1 MISIRRFLLVAIA
14 VVMAGT
20 SVVATVFTYVEA
32 YHEVDELFDAHLA
45 QQGRILALLA
55 ESSAGQLDP
64 AIMHP
69 SSPGHFYERYVA
81 IQRWSEEG
89 ALLLASASVPEVP
102 LASFAAGLSRTE
114 IKGDRW
120 HVFTQRL
127 SNGDWLMVAEGARA
141 REELV
146 HGAALA
152 VVMPFLVAV
161 PLALL
166 LMTLVIRAGLR
177 PLSSLQRAVRSR
189 DSSNLQPL
197 QTSASNVA
205 ELAPLER
212 AINGLMAQVMAALAR
227 EQRFTADAAHELRTL
242 LTVLKLHAHNAANL
256 KNREDVQASLAQ
268 LQAGVDRATRMVSQ
282 LLSLARLDPQD
293 ADALKQKALLLPV
306 VRQVLADLTPMAE
319 RRRQNLECEGVEA
332 SLSVLLRREALDI
345 LLRNLV
351 ENALRYSPADTDVSV
366 SATTADDR
374 VKIIVEDEGEG
385 VSAEQAERVLER
397 FYRGRQDGQG
407 AGLGLSIVSRI
418 LTLAGGELLF
428 IPRDS
433 TQKARVVVTLPRA

>member
-1 MISIRRFLLVAIA
+1 MMSIRRFLLVAIA

-20 SVVATVFTYVEA
+20 SVAVSVATYVEA
-32 YHEVDELFDAHLA
+32 YHEVDELFDGHLA

-64 AIMHP
+64 AILHA
-69 SSPGHFYERYVA
+69 SSPGHYYERYVA
-81 IQRWSEEG
+81 IQRWSAEG
-89 ALLLASASVPEVP
+89 SLLLASASVPEVP
-102 LASFAAGLSRTE
+102 LASFAAGLSRTQIAGE
-114 IKGDRW
+114 DW

-152 VVMPFLVAV
+152 VVTPFAIAV
-161 PLALL
+161 PLALV
-166 LMTLVIRAGLR
+166 LMALVIGRGLR
-177 PLSSLQRAVRSR
+177 PLSALQRAVRAR

-197 QTSASNVA
+197 VTSASNVA
-205 ELAPLER
+205 ELAPLEQ

-256 KNREDVQASLAQ
+256 KKHEDVQASLAQ
-268 LQAGVDRATRMVSQ
+268 LQAGVDRATHMVTQ
-282 LLSLARLDPQD
+282 LLSLARLDPED
-293 ADALKQKALLLPV
+293 ADALKQATPLLPV
-306 VRQVLADLTPMAE
+306 VRQVLADLMPLAE
-319 RRRQNLECEGVEA
+319 RRHQQLDCEGVEA
-332 SLSVLLRREALDI
+332 APTVLLRREALDI

-351 ENALRYSPADTDVSV
+351 ENALRYSPADTNVSV
-366 SATTADDR
+366 TARAQGDQ
-374 VKIIVEDEGEG
+374 VLITVEDEGEG
-385 VSAEQAERVLER
+385 VSAEQAGRVLER
-397 FYRGRQDGQG
+397 FYRGRHDGQG

-418 LTLAGGELLF
+418 LTLAGGELAF

-433 TQKARVVVTLPRA
+433 TQKAHVVVTLPRA

>member
-20 SVVATVFTYVEA
+20 SAAVSVVTYVEA
-32 YHEVDELFDAHLA
+32 YHEVDELFDGHLA

-64 AIMHP
+64 AILHA
-69 SSPGHFYERYVA
+69 SSPGHDYERYVA
-81 IQRWSEEG
+81 IQRWSAEG
-89 ALLLASASVPEVP
+89 SLLLASASVPEVP
-102 LASFAAGLSRTE
+102 LANFAAGLSRTD
-114 IKGDRW
+114 INGDRW

-152 VVMPFLVAV
+152 VVTPFLVAV

-212 AINGLMAQVMAALAR
+212 AINGLMEQVMAALAR

-256 KNREDVQASLAQ
+256 KSREDIEASLAQ

-293 ADALKQKALLLPV
+293 AGALKQEAVLLPV

-319 RRRQNLECEGVEA
+319 RRRQNLECEGVA
-332 SLSVLLRREALDI
+332 PSLSVLLRREALDI

-351 ENALRYSPADTDVSV
+351 ENALRYSPAGTDVSV
-366 SATTADDR
+366 SAMTVGDR
-374 VKIIVEDEGEG
+374 VQITVEDEGEG

-397 FYRGRQDGQG
+397 FYRGHQDGQG

-418 LTLAGGELLF
+418 LTLAGGDLLF
-428 IPRDS
+428 MPRDS
-433 TQKARVVVTLPRA
+433 SQKARVVVTLPRA

>member
-1 MISIRRFLLVAIA
+1 MMSIRRFLLVAIA

-20 SVVATVFTYVEA
+20 SVAVSVATYVEA
-32 YHEVDELFDAHLA
+32 YHEVDELFDGHLA

-64 AIMHP
+64 AILHA
-69 SSPGHFYERYVA
+69 SSPGHYYERYVA
-81 IQRWSEEG
+81 IQRWSAEG
-89 ALLLASASVPEVP
+89 SLLLASASVPEVP
-102 LASFAAGLSRTE
+102 LASFAAGLSRTQIAGE
-114 IKGDRW
+114 DW

-152 VVMPFLVAV
+152 VVTPFAIAV
-161 PLALL
+161 PLALV
-166 LMTLVIRAGLR
+166 LMALVIGRGLR
-177 PLSSLQRAVRSR
+177 PLSALQRAVRAR

-197 QTSASNVA
+197 VTSASNVA
-205 ELAPLER
+205 ELAPLEQ

-256 KNREDVQASLAQ
+256 KKHDDVQASLAQ
-268 LQAGVDRATRMVSQ
+268 LQAGVDRATHMVTQ
-282 LLSLARLDPQD
+282 LLSLARLDPED
-293 ADALKQKALLLPV
+293 ADALKQATPLLPV
-306 VRQVLADLTPMAE
+306 VRQVLADLMPLAE
-319 RRRQNLECEGVEA
+319 RRHQQLDCEGVEA
-332 SLSVLLRREALDI
+332 APTVLLRREALDI

-351 ENALRYSPADTDVSV
+351 ENALRYSPADTNVSV
-366 SATTADDR
+366 SARVQGDR
-374 VKIIVEDEGEG
+374 VRITVEDEGEG
-385 VSAEQAERVLER
+385 VSAEQAGRVLER
-397 FYRGRQDGQG
+397 FYRGRHDGQG

-418 LTLAGGELLF
+418 LTLAGGELAF

-433 TQKARVVVTLPRA
+433 TQKAHVVVTLPRA

>member
-1 MISIRRFLLVAIA
+1 MMSIRRFLLVAIA

-20 SVVATVFTYVEA
+20 SVAVSVATYVEA
-32 YHEVDELFDAHLA
+32 YHEVDELFDGHLA

-64 AIMHP
+64 AILHA
-69 SSPGHFYERYVA
+69 SSPGHYYERYVA
-81 IQRWSEEG
+81 IQRWSAEG
-89 ALLLASASVPEVP
+89 SLLLASASVPEVP
-102 LASFAAGLSRTE
+102 LASFAAGLSRTQIAGE
-114 IKGDRW
+114 DW

-152 VVMPFLVAV
+152 VVTPFAIAV
-161 PLALL
+161 PLALV
-166 LMTLVIRAGLR
+166 LMALVIGRGLR
-177 PLSSLQRAVRSR
+177 PLSALQRAVRAR

-197 QTSASNVA
+197 VTSASNVA
-205 ELAPLER
+205 ELAPLEQ

-256 KNREDVQASLAQ
+256 KKHDDVQASLAQ
-268 LQAGVDRATRMVSQ
+268 LQAGVDRATHMVTQ
-282 LLSLARLDPQD
+282 LLSLARLDPED
-293 ADALKQKALLLPV
+293 ADALKQATPLLPV
-306 VRQVLADLTPMAE
+306 VRQVLADLMPLAE
-319 RRRQNLECEGVEA
+319 RRHQQLDCEGVEA
-332 SLSVLLRREALDI
+332 APTVLLRREALDI

-351 ENALRYSPADTDVSV
+351 ENALRYSPADTNVSV
-366 SATTADDR
+366 TAR
-374 VKIIVEDEGEG
+374 VQGDQVRITVEDEGEG
-385 VSAEQAERVLER
+385 VSAEQAGRVLER
-397 FYRGRQDGQG
+397 FYRGRHDGQG

-418 LTLAGGELLF
+418 LTLAGGELAF

-433 TQKARVVVTLPRA
+433 TQKAHVVVTLPRA

>member
-1 MISIRRFLLVAIA
+1 MMSIRRFLLVAIA

-20 SVVATVFTYVEA
+20 SVVVALATYVEA
-32 YHEVDELFDAHLA
+32 YDEVDELFDGHLA

-64 AIMHP
+64 AILHA
-69 SSPGHFYERYVA
+69 SSPGHYYERYVA
-81 IQRWSEEG
+81 IQRWSAEG
-89 ALLLASASVPEVP
+89 SLLLASASVPEVP
-102 LASFAAGLSRTE
+102 LANFAAGLSRTD
-114 IKGDRW
+114 INGDRW

-152 VVMPFLVAV
+152 VVTPFLVAV

-212 AINGLMAQVMAALAR
+212 AINGLMEQVMAALAR

-256 KNREDVQASLAQ
+256 KNREDIEASLAQ

-293 ADALKQKALLLPV
+293 AGALKQEAVLLPV

-319 RRRQNLECEGVEA
+319 RRRQNLECEGVA
-332 SLSVLLRREALDI
+332 PSLSVLLRREALDI

-351 ENALRYSPADTDVSV
+351 ENALRYSPAGTDVSV
-366 SATTADDR
+366 WAMTVGDR
-374 VKIIVEDEGEG
+374 VQITVEDEGEG
-385 VSAEQAERVLER
+385 VSADQAERVLER
-397 FYRGRQDGQG
+397 FYRGHQDGQG

-418 LTLAGGELLF
+418 LTLAGGDLLF
-428 IPRDS
+428 MPRDS
-433 TQKARVVVTLPRA
+433 SQKARVVVTLPRA

>member
-1 MISIRRFLLVAIA
+1 MMSIRRFLLVAIA

-20 SVVATVFTYVEA
+20 SVVVALATYVEA
-32 YHEVDELFDAHLA
+32 YDEVDELFDGHLA

-64 AIMHP
+64 AILHA
-69 SSPGHFYERYVA
+69 SSPGHYYERYVA
-81 IQRWSEEG
+81 IQRWSAEG
-89 ALLLASASVPEVP
+89 SLLLASASVPEVP
-102 LASFAAGLSRTE
+102 LANFAAGLSRTD
-114 IKGDRW
+114 INGDRW

-152 VVMPFLVAV
+152 VVTPFLVAV

-212 AINGLMAQVMAALAR
+212 AINGLMEQVMAALAR

-256 KNREDVQASLAQ
+256 KNREDIEASLAQ

-293 ADALKQKALLLPV
+293 AGALKQEAVLLPV

-319 RRRQNLECEGVEA
+319 RRRQNLECEGVA
-332 SLSVLLRREALDI
+332 PSLSVLLRREALDI

-351 ENALRYSPADTDVSV
+351 ENALRYSPAGTDVSV
-366 SATTADDR
+366 SAMTVGDR
-374 VKIIVEDEGEG
+374 VQITVEDEGEG
-385 VSAEQAERVLER
+385 VSADQAERVLER
-397 FYRGRQDGQG
+397 FYRGHQDGQG

-418 LTLAGGELLF
+418 LTLAGGDLLF
-428 IPRDS
+428 MPRDS
-433 TQKARVVVTLPRA
+433 SQKARVVVTLPRA

>member
-1 MISIRRFLLVAIA
+1 MMSIRRFLLASIA
-14 VVMAGT
+14 VVMVGT
-20 SVVATVFTYVEA
+20 SIIVSVVTYVEA
-32 YHEVDELFDAHLA
+32 YHEVDELFDGHLA

-55 ESSAGQLDP
+55 ESSAGVIDP
-64 AIMHP
+64 AIMRP
-69 SSPGHFYERYVA
+69 SSPGHYYERYVA
-81 IQRWSEEG
+81 IQRWSAEG
-89 ALLLASASVPEVP
+89 NLLLASASVPETP
-102 LASFAAGLSRTE
+102 LASFTAGLSRTE
-114 IKGDRW
+114 INGDRW

-146 HGAALA
+146 HGAARA
-152 VVMPFLVAV
+152 VVMPFVIAV

-166 LMTLVIRAGLR
+166 LMALVIRRGLR
-177 PLSSLQRAVRSR
+177 PLSTLQRAVRAR
-189 DSSNLQPL
+189 DPGNLQPL
-197 QTSASNVA
+197 ETSAVNVA

-212 AINGLMAQVMAALAR
+212 AINELMAQVMAALAR

-256 KNREDVQASLAQ
+256 KSREDVHASLVQ

-282 LLSLARLDPQD
+282 LLSLARLDPED
-293 ADALKQKALLLPV
+293 ADALKEKSALLPV

-319 RRRQNLECEGVEA
+319 RHRQNLECEGVEA

-366 SATTADDR
+366 LATTAGDR
-374 VKIIVEDEGEG
+374 VKITVEDEGEG

-397 FYRGRQDGQG
+397 FYRGRQDGLG

-428 IPRDS
+428 IPRNS

>member
-1 MISIRRFLLVAIA
+1 MMSIRRFLLVAIA

-20 SVVATVFTYVEA
+20 SVAVSVATYVEA
-32 YHEVDELFDAHLA
+32 YHEVDELFDGHLA

-64 AIMHP
+64 AILHA
-69 SSPGHFYERYVA
+69 SSPGHYYERYVA
-81 IQRWSEEG
+81 IQRWSAEG
-89 ALLLASASVPEVP
+89 SLLLASASVPEVP
-102 LASFAAGLSRTE
+102 LASFAAGLSRTQIAGE
-114 IKGDRW
+114 DW

-152 VVMPFLVAV
+152 VVTPFAIAV
-161 PLALL
+161 PLALV
-166 LMTLVIRAGLR
+166 LMALVIGRGLR
-177 PLSSLQRAVRSR
+177 PLSALQRAVRAR

-197 QTSASNVA
+197 VTSASNVA
-205 ELAPLER
+205 ELAPLEQ

-256 KNREDVQASLAQ
+256 KKHDDVQASLAQ
-268 LQAGVDRATRMVSQ
+268 LQAGVDRATHMVTQ
-282 LLSLARLDPQD
+282 LLSLARLDPED
-293 ADALKQKALLLPV
+293 ADALKQATPLLPV
-306 VRQVLADLTPMAE
+306 VRQVLADLMPLAE
-319 RRRQNLECEGVEA
+319 RRHQQLDCEGVEA
-332 SLSVLLRREALDI
+332 APTVLLRREALDI

-351 ENALRYSPADTDVSV
+351 ENALRYSPVDTNVSV
-366 SATTADDR
+366 TARLQGDQVR
-374 VKIIVEDEGEG
+374 ITVEDEGEG
-385 VSAEQAERVLER
+385 VSAEQAGRVLER
-397 FYRGRQDGQG
+397 FYRGRHDGQG

-418 LTLAGGELLF
+418 LTLAGGELAF

-433 TQKARVVVTLPRA
+433 TQKAHVVVTLPRA